1 MVAGI
6 TSTAEWRALR
16 RHVDEIRRVHLRDL
30 LAADPR
36 RGERLALPMADCYVD
51 YSRNLTDTTLE
62 PLTALAERVGLTDR
76 IAAMFSGAHLNAIE
90 HRAVLHTALRLP
102 GTAALTAG
110 RLRVLHLGG
119 SLRGDV
125 RTELSTLLAGRTAL
139 SPADVDDLNLR
150 LAAEDRTDE
159 SWLRAAVPVRETK
172 AGFWRGY
179 SWTRSTRPPS
189 RRTWPRWSTPPPTCS
204 GSWSPVR
211 AASR

>member
-1 MVAGI
+1 M
-6 TSTAEWRALR
+6 AEW
-16 RHVDEIRRVHLRDL
+16 
-30 LAADPR
+30 
-36 RGERLALPMADCYVD
+36 
-51 YSRNLTDTTLE
+51 
-62 PLTALAERVGLTDR
+62 VGLTDR
-76 IAAMFSGAHLNAIE
+76 IAAMFSGAHVNATE

-102 GTAALTAG
+102 RAA
-110 RLRVLHLGG
+110 VL
-119 SLRGDV
+119 
-125 RTELSTLLAGRTAL
+125 TAL

-150 LAAEDRTDE
+150 LDAEDRTDV

-179 SWTRSTRPPS
+179 SRTRSTRPPS